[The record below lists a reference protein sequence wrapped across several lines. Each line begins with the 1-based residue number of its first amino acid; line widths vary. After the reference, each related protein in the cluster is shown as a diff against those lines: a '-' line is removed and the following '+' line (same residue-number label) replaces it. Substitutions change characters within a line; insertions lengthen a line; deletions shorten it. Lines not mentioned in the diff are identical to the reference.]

1 MTKLPRN
8 WITCQHGIRVKRCCD
23 DCHRKYLGIAT
34 QVALNSRQAKRSAS
48 MVEFRAKREE
58 AKRMKAEGVSLDSI
72 AVLMSISLPTLESWL
87 RTGGRPVRTTTKEK
101 PCQTSP
107 DVQ

>member
-34 QVALNSRQAKRSAS
+34 QVALNSRQVKRSAATA
-48 MVEFRAKREE
+48 EFRVKREK
-58 AKRMKAEGVSLDSI
+58 AKKMNADGIPRDTI
-72 AVLMSISLPTLESWL
+72 AQKMGISLPTLESWL
-87 RTGGRPVRTTTKEK
+87 RTGGRPVGTTKKEK
-101 PCQTSP
+101 SCQTSP